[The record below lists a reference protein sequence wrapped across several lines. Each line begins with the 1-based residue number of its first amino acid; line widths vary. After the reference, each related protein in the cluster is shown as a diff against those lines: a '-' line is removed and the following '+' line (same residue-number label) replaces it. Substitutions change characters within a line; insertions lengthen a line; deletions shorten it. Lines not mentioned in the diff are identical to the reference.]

1 MCTQLKPIANR
12 ITIQPAQNGFLVFI
26 NDDFNQGTVR
36 PVPHVFETMENLLK
50 FIQLKFEESERV

>member
-26 NDDFNQGTVR
+26 NDDFSQGTAR